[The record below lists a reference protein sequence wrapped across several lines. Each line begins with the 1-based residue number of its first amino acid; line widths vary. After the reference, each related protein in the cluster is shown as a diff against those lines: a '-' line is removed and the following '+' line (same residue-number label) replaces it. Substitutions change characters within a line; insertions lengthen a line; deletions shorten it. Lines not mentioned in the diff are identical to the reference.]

1 MTKKLNFFRFVY
13 FFSLL
18 IPILFIFGCDGKN
31 ETPSLKFSKVS
42 SIQMPPDG
50 ERIPAPRSLAT
61 GKDDKLIVLDD
72 VGRVLIFDKKGK
84 LVKQWWMPEYKLG
97 RPEGVCELKDG
108 RIAITNTHYSKV
120 VIFKPDGVID
130 LIFSRK
136 GTGNGELSSPVG
148 ISEDPEGNL
157 YVCEYGPQDRVQQFT
172 SDGKF
177 IRSIGNS
184 GTGPGQFQRPSGVT
198 LNNKKLYVVDAV
210 NNRIQLF
217 EESGKFIKSITV
229 SPSFYL
235 PYDLKFDKYNYIYVV
250 EYGNACVTKL
260 NPDGT
265 LVGRFYPESR
275 FRTPWGIAVNSAGTV
290 YVADTGNRR
299 IRVLTP

>member
-1 MTKKLNFFRFVY
+1 
-13 FFSLL
+13 
-18 IPILFIFGCDGKN
+18 
-31 ETPSLKFSKVS
+31 
-42 SIQMPPDG
+42 MPPEG
-50 ERIPAPRSLAT
+50 ERIPAPRSVTT

-72 VGRVLIFDKKGK
+72 VGRVLIFDKYGK

-108 RIAITNTHYSKV
+108 RIAVTNTHYSKV
-120 VIFKPDGVID
+120 VIFDKKGAVD
-130 LIFSRK
+130 LIFSKK
-136 GTGNGELSSPVG
+136 GTKNGELSSPVG
-148 ISEDPEGNL
+148 ISEDPDGNL
-157 YVCEYGPQDRVQQFT
+157 YVCEYGFQDRVQQFT
-172 SDGKF
+172 PEGKF
-177 IRSIGNS
+177 IRSIGKS

-198 LNNKKLYVVDAV
+198 LKDKKLYVVDAV

-217 EESGKFIKSITV
+217 KESGEFIKSITV

-235 PYDLKFDKYNYIYVV
+235 PYDLKFDKDNYIYVV

-265 LVGRFYPESR
+265 LAGRFYPESR
-275 FRTPWGIAVNSAGTV
+275 FRTPWGIAVNSEGTV

-299 IRVLTP
+299 IIVLTP